1 MIDLAALVQVRF
13 SVQYEAIISDYLYT
27 SILLV
32 QDFATEL
39 LPPASRLF
47 STPPE
52 QPLLIVAQDLPVD
65 PLAPLSEDS
74 LKLNLQQNFV
84 FIP

>member
-1 MIDLAALVQVRF
+1 M
-13 SVQYEAIISDYLYT
+13 
-27 SILLV
+27 
-32 QDFATEL
+32 EL
-39 LPPASRLF
+39 PPPASHLF

-65 PLAPLSEDS
+65 PLTPLSEDS